1 MAILNSLKYIQHEG
15 YYKAVILT
23 DSLSSVLAI
32 KSKSNKNNENW
43 YAVKIKNELYDT
55 INKDFKIIIIAWIP
69 AHKGI
74 KGNEHVDGL
83 AKIAAEIGENL
94 NSHTRN
100 LIKGIDINFLKLIRA
115 ME

>member
-1 MAILNSLKYIQHEG
+1 MAILNSLKYIQQD

-55 INKDFKIIIIAWIP
+55 INKDFKIIIAWIP

-74 KGNEHVDGL
+74 KGGL